1 MHRAGVRLLAGS
13 DSLDRFVFP
22 GSSLQYE
29 LKELVAAGLTPQ
41 EALQTA
47 TQNPAEFFSRKDIG
61 TIAAGQ
67 RADMVL
73 LDADPT
79 QKIENTQKISAVVLA
94 GQLLPRPDLNA
105 LLEKARAAAATG
117 RENSPRQS
125 QQ

>member
-1 MHRAGVRLLAGS
+1 MHRAGIRLLAGS
-13 DSLDRFVFP
+13 DSLDRYVFP
-22 GSSLQYE
+22 GSSLHNE

-47 TQNPAEFFSRKDIG
+47 TENPAEFFGRKDIG
-61 TIAAGQ
+61 AIAAGQ

-79 QKIENTQKISAVVLA
+79 QNIENTQKISAVILA
-94 GQLLPRPDLNA
+94 GRFLPRKDLDA
-105 LLEKARAAAATG
+105 LLENARAAAAAW
-117 RENSPRQS
+117 RENSPQQS